1 MMPKTDHG
9 QIILLLA
16 DGFEETAFTILLV
29 MLREAGLAVLVVGLR
44 TGRVNGAHG
53 LMIVP
58 DISMDRLLE
67 KMPPI
72 LAVILPNSVGHLGRL
87 QVDPRVGALLGRSV
101 EESAMLVGLGPHI
114 AELTDH
120 FMGLDHP
127 ISWLVPEPGQPLEQ
141 FATIIARR
149 LQDLQEE

>member
-1 MMPKTDHG
+1 MPKTDHG
-9 QIILLLA
+9 QVILLLA
-16 DGFEETAFTILLV
+16 DGFGEMAFTILLV
-29 MLREAGLAVLVVGLR
+29 TLREAGLAVLVVGLR
-44 TGRVNGAHG
+44 SGRVNGAHG

-72 LAVILPNSVGHLGRL
+72 LALILPSGIGHLGRL
-87 QVDPRVGALLGRSV
+87 QIDPRVGALLGQCV
-101 EESAMLVGLGPHI
+101 EEKAMLVGLGPHI

-120 FMGLDHP
+120 YTGLEHP
-127 ISWLVPEPGQPLEQ
+127 ISWLVPDPGQQLEQ
-141 FATIIARR
+141 FATILARR